1 MRNFNAKRMSTRA
14 RLIAGAGGAIG
25 AGLLVAACS
34 SGGSSTGTPASSSPA
49 SSSPAGGSSSSAAA
63 GGGSGSAVITTA
75 SSSGGTFLTD
85 GGRAVYLWAKDGT
98 GMSACSGACA
108 GAWPPVTATGTVTAA
123 GAAKAS
129 DLGMITRPDGTRQ
142 VTYDGHP
149 LYFFAGDSGAGMA
162 GGQGSDAFG
171 AKWWLVS
178 PSGGDVTAAIS
189 SFTATGSGTAAA
201 PAPAPASPGAGG
213 GWS

>member
-14 RLIAGAGGAIG
+14 RVIAGAGGAVG
-25 AGLLVAACS
+25 AALLVAACS

-49 SSSPAGGSSSSAAA
+49 GGSSSSAAA
-63 GGGSGSAVITTA
+63 GAGSASGSGSTVITTA
-75 SSSGGTFLTD
+75 TSSGGTFLTD
-85 GGRAVYLWAKDGT
+85 GGRAVYLWTKDAT

-108 GAWPPVTATGTVTAA
+108 GAWPPVTATGTVTAS

-129 DLGMITRPDGTRQ
+129 DLGTITRSDGTKQ

-149 LYFFAGDSGAGMA
+149 LYFFAGDSSAGMA
-162 GGQGSDAFG
+162 SGQGSDSFG

-178 PSGGDVTAAIS
+178 PAGTDVTAAIS
-189 SFTATGSGTAAA
+189 SFTGSGSGTAQA
-201 PAPAPASPGAGG
+201 PAPAPTSSSAGG